1 MIIRMLFLVLVL
13 TVSVAMAQ
21 VPSKPAAPPADP
33 DPLAL
38 TRVEIQDLK
47 IADLELTKAQ
57 MEQALLQARYR
68 ELGQQIEQMKQSAH
82 ALEAGIIAARKLP
95 AGARI
100 DTQTMRIVPAPRTP
114 EKPENPQKPKEAK
127 DAPR

>member
-1 MIIRMLFLVLVL
+1 MRKLFFVFLL
-13 TVSVAMAQ
+13 TAAVIMAQ
-21 VPSKPAAPPADP
+21 APPEPSIPPAEP
-33 DPLAL
+33 DSLAL

-57 MEQALLQARYR
+57 MEQALLQARFR
-68 ELGQQIEQMKQSAH
+68 ELGKEIEQMKQSHA
-82 ALEAGIIAARKLP
+82 ALEAKIIAARNLP
-95 AGARI
+95 ASARI